1 MPTIAPTP
9 AAAVAPSA
17 SSCRRRGL
25 IVAHGPARHEFLR
38 SMAVFVL
45 VAAAVVAAC

>member
-1 MPTIAPTP
+1 VYVVSRMLP
-9 AAAVAPSA
+9 VY
-17 SSCRRRGL
+17 
-25 IVAHGPARHEFLR
+25 VAHGRARHEFLR